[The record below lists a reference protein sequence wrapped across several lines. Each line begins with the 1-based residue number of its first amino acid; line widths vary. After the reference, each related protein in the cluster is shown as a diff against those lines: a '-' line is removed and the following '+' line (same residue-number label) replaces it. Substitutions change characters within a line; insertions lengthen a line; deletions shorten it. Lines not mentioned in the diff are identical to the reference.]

1 MSFRTPLPAKKVLGF
16 TIVNYTFRAVLN
28 VFFMSL
34 LLAGFGVL
42 LTLALA
48 VFALVMKVRDAAVR
62 REIEE
67 GRHDPAWG
75 NHVRRQSQR
84 EADALLER
92 HPLTRPLFLLACV
105 LGIHKKQ

>member
-42 LTLALA
+42 LTASLADPRSGRLRA
-48 VFALVMKVRDAAVR
+48 RHESPR
-62 REIEE
+62 RSCS
-67 GRHDPAWG
+67 P
-75 NHVRRQSQR
+75 
-84 EADALLER
+84 
-92 HPLTRPLFLLACV
+92 
-105 LGIHKKQ
+105 